1 MLDNLIRL
9 REPAAWTAIAVTAV
23 SIVLALVRF
32 ALTVST
38 GAVPFSAAAQ
48 DVALHAMSLP
58 LVTVIVALVWACV
71 FHSPLPGAPR
81 IVTAA
86 AVTVAVGTLITIV
99 AVVLGLTASAGTLG
113 VVLEIVG
120 GVLDVTLKLGAAI
133 ILWLIRRGLR
143 GGRID
148 VPRPASAE
156 PEPEAFVP
164 QQPVPQQP
172 VAQQPAAE
180 ASGGWTPP
188 VATGTAWASA
198 SDAAAG
204 APGLDTAPASSGWHP
219 VRRPEIAETRPA
231 GAVEVGGEA
240 AGGDQAGGGQR
251 PS

>member
-1 MLDNLIRL
+1 MLDNLTRL
-9 REPAAWTAIAVTAV
+9 REPAAWTAIVVTAV

-32 ALTVST
+32 VLTVST
-38 GAVPFSAAAQ
+38 GVVPFSAAAQ

-58 LVTVIVALVWACV
+58 LVIVVVALVWACV
-71 FHSPLPGAPR
+71 FHSPLPSAPR

-86 AVTVAVGTLITIV
+86 AVTVALGTLITIV
-99 AVVLGLTASAGTLG
+99 AVILGLTASAGTLG

-120 GVLDVTLKLGAAI
+120 GVLDVALKLGAAI

-148 VPRPASAE
+148 VPRPVSAE
-156 PEPEAFVP
+156 PEPEASVP
-164 QQPVPQQP
+164 PQPVG
-172 VAQQPAAE
+172 QQPAAE

-204 APGLDTAPASSGWHP
+204 APGLDAAPASSGWHP
-219 VRRPEIAETRPA
+219 VRRPEIGETSPA
-231 GAVEVGGEA
+231 GAVEAGGEA
-240 AGGDQAGGGQR
+240 VGGDQAGGGQR
-251 PS
+251 SP

>member
-32 ALTVST
+32 VLASST
-38 GAVPFSAAAQ
+38 GVVPFSAAAQ

-58 LVTVIVALVWACV
+58 LVIVVVALVWSCV
-71 FHSPLPGAPR
+71 FHAPLPGALR

-86 AVTVAVGTLITIV
+86 ALTVTIGILITIV
-99 AVVLGLTASAGTLG
+99 AVVLGLTASAGTVG

-120 GVLDVTLKLGAAI
+120 GVLDVTLKLGGAI
-133 ILWLIRRGLR
+133 ILWLMHRGLR

-148 VPRPASAE
+148 IPSAQPPVAE
-156 PEPEAFVP
+156 PGPSEATLPEAR
-164 QQPVPQQP
+164 
-172 VAQQPAAE
+172 AAG

-188 VATGTAWASA
+188 VATGTSWASA

-204 APGLDTAPASSGWHP
+204 APGVDAAPASSGWHP
-219 VRRPEIAETRPA
+219 VRSPA
-231 GAVEVGGEA
+231 IDESTTGGAVA
-240 AGGDQAGGGQR
+240 AGGAEPDARGRDDGGN
-251 PS
+251 